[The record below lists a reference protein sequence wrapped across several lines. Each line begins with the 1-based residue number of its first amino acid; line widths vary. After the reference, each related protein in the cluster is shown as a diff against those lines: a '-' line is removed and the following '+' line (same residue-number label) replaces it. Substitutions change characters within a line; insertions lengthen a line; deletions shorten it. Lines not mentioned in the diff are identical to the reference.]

1 MGKGTHDEALDV
13 GDAALTLAL
22 RFHEAYERLAPTCG
36 YETRVDTRSFDPT
49 SPNGRLMIAVC
60 AEIIAGDASGAV
72 PATV

>member
-1 MGKGTHDEALDV
+1 MPIGISPKRQIT
-13 GDAALTLAL
+13 
-22 RFHEAYERLAPTCG
+22 FHEAYERLAPHHG
-36 YETRVDTRSFDPT
+36 YETRIDTRNFDPT